1 MPAESV
7 PAAIKAGEDGVVS
20 GTSEQLARLAR
31 DFRFSHHLLIRFP
44 LGDRQDFS
52 GNCLASDWPEALLR
66 RYDASDAFWD
76 CDLVAHLKQTVMP
89 VFLRNAFTRS
99 PAAGELPA
107 LFAAH
112 GLSATWALSLHD
124 QRLRHHILALSGERD
139 APLPEE
145 GRQLLYRAH
154 QIVDGCG
161 RHEERDEKPL
171 ERLSG
176 REIECLR
183 WSAAGKSS
191 EEMAIILDISAHT
204 VATYLKSAMRKL
216 DAVNRMQAVARACRY
231 RLL

>member
-1 MPAESV
+1 MHAKSV
-7 PAAIKAGEDGVVS
+7 PVTGEAGGGGIAFSASAELG
-20 GTSEQLARLAR
+20 RLAR
-31 DFRFSHHLLIRFP
+31 EFRFSHHLLTRFP
-44 LGDRQDFS
+44 FGDRQDFA
-52 GNCLASDWPEALLR
+52 GNCLVTDWPQFLLD
-66 RYDASDAFWD
+66 RYDAGDAFWD

-89 VFLRNAFTRS
+89 VFLRGAFTRS

-107 LFAAH
+107 VFVSH
-112 GLSATWALSLHD
+112 GLANTWAISLHD
-124 QRLRHHILALSGERD
+124 QRLRHYILALSGQRE
-139 APLPEE
+139 APSLEE
-145 GRQLLYRAH
+145 SRQLLYRAH
-154 QIVDGCG
+154 QIVDGFG
-161 RHEERDEKPL
+161 RQDEPGERQI

-191 EEMAIILDISAHT
+191 EEIAIILDISAHT

>member
-7 PAAIKAGEDGVVS
+7 PAARKAGGDGVVS
-20 GTSEQLARLAR
+20 AASEQLARLAR

-44 LGDRQDFS
+44 LGDRQDFC
-52 GNCLASDWPEALLR
+52 GNCLASNWPAALLQ
-66 RYDASDAFWD
+66 RYDASDAFRD
-76 CDLVAHLKQTVMP
+76 CDLVAHLKQTIMP

-107 LFAAH
+107 LFAGH

-139 APLPEE
+139 APSPEE
-145 GRQLLYRAH
+145 ARQLLYRAH

-161 RHEERDEKPL
+161 RQDEWDEKPL

-176 REIECLR
+176 RELECLR

-191 EEMAIILDISAHT
+191 EEIAIILDISAHT